1 MAVDPLEFE
10 EPVAILLKEIQ
21 AMRLMP
27 QTPERQATIAQTGS
41 EGPGTA
47 GRDLHAP

>member
-1 MAVDPLEFE
+1 MDVDPLEFE

-27 QTPERQATIAQTGS
+27 QVRALFERAV
-41 EGPGTA
+41 
-47 GRDLHAP
+47 